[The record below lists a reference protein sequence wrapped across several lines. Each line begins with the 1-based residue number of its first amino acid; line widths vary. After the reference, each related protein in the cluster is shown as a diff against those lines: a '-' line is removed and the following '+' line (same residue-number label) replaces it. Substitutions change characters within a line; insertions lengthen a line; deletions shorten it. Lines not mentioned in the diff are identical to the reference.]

1 MISLILLII
10 FLLIVNFVIN
20 NIMVKLFGINWMIK
34 REKVLSRIWLIPKVI
49 HLHLVN
55 LVAIHRDETP
65 LALFGFRAQKYKTII
80 HAVVFL
86 QLLSTLK
93 FYLVTVFVEWNPFR
107 RQFYLI
113 VRGEILIW
121 DLRTLQDYQ
130 PVILKSL
137 RLRLLGFYGLA

>member
-20 NIMVKLFGINWMIK
+20 NIMVKLFGIDWMIK
-34 REKVLSRIWLIPKVI
+34 REKVMSRIWLIPKVI
-49 HLHLVN
+49 HLHLAN

-80 HAVVFL
+80 HAGVFL